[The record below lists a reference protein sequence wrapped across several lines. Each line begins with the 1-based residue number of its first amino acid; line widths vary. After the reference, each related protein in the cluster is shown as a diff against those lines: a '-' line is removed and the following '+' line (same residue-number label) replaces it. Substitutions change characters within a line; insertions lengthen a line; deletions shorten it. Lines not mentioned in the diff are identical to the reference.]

1 MSDEW
6 KIFCLLSKLDG
17 IETLCEAALGN
28 DDFRNPAFLDI
39 LRIVREP
46 IPANT
51 HADGFPLRR
60 LITDPRP
67 GEDH

>member
-1 MSDEW
+1 MSDAW
-6 KIFCLLSKLDG
+6 KLFCILSKLDN

-28 DDFRNPAFLDI
+28 DDLRNPAFLDI

-51 HADGFPLRR
+51 HADEFPLRR
-60 LITDPRP
+60 LITDARVD
-67 GEDH
+67 EDF